1 MAILS
6 FTVEIDHLEEDV
18 DKQKLAEEMVE
29 TLQNQYL
36 YFAVALTEVD
46 HG

>member
-18 DKQKLAEEMVE
+18 DKQTLAEEMVQ
-29 TLQNQYL
+29 TLQDKYL
-36 YFAVALTEVD
+36 YFAVALVEVD
-46 HG
+46 NG